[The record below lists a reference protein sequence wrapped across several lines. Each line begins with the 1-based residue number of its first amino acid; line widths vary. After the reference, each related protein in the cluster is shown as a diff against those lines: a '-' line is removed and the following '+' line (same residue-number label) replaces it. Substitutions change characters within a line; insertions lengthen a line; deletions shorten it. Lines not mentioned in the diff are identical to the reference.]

1 MDFRYYFHHWLII
14 FIICLLYLDWMS
26 LSIEYFYKTL
36 VTPCPEKS
44 ILTFWQRELSM
55 DLELTIQGAF
65 QATVS
70 ELWYVEE
77 YDVLAL
83 ALDGRMKAHKFQLR
97 CSKPWGF
104 HSTILPQ
111 LLFMVMNLTWTLI
124 PPSSVESVQVKRFS
138 IFTQKWNPFMCNLF
152 LPSFLVYIYIYKSTW
167 NPYKIPATTGLLY
180 TCIPFS

>member
-14 FIICLLYLDWMS
+14 FIICLLYLM
-26 LSIEYFYKTL
+26 
-36 VTPCPEKS
+36 
-44 ILTFWQRELSM
+44 ELSL

-97 CSKPWGF
+97 CSKP
-104 HSTILPQ
+104 
-111 LLFMVMNLTWTLI
+111 
-124 PPSSVESVQVKRFS
+124 
-138 IFTQKWNPFMCNLF
+138 
-152 LPSFLVYIYIYKSTW
+152 
-167 NPYKIPATTGLLY
+167 
-180 TCIPFS
+180 